1 MQDIVERVGNMSRR
15 VRSQTQ
21 QDEDAWQE
29 RISVEFKA
37 MISSVWFSST
47 IQFVRQQVGPA
58 LYSDSLGG
66 FPAEYATNKRIR
78 ERQASDIT
86 AMLQSSFNWV
96 DEEADAPPTILYL
109 VPSIAVEL
117 SVVGPCMTS
126 HAFTR
131 VPYSE
136 RSEYFGTQKIRL
148 HVPLKR
154 LQEENRLLK
163 SLRHAGRRV
172 SVPANEERERQGKW
186 HFYPA
191 FGSTSREGPC
201 GFKGM
206 LHADTI
212 VPNSRTVPASGGYG
226 ILEAMA
232 PIDITPPEDDGP
244 GGDEPT
250 TRIAPALSIYETSI
264 RSYNL
269 NGKILKKNS
278 GYKEAMLDLVKSSD
292 DGTSRSNKAGFL
304 RTFGKELV
312 RVGRNCPL
320 PFFLLCVDPCLHC
333 FPLML
338 PTCRKKKFLPSS
350 EIAQTIHRSALK
362 ILQSSWLELGEVI
375 PSYCRE
381 EGSWDTSKLGLASC
395 PKYGSTSC

>member
-29 RISVEFKA
+29 QISVEFKA

-47 IQFVRQQVGPA
+47 IQFIRQQVGPA

-66 FPAEYATNKRIR
+66 FPAECATNKRIR

-86 AMLQSSFNWV
+86 TMLQSSFNWV
-96 DEEADAPPTILYL
+96 DEEADAPPTFVYL

-126 HAFTR
+126 DAFTR

-172 SVPANEERERQGKW
+172 SVPANEERERLGKW

-212 VPNSRTVPASGGYG
+212 VPSSRTVPASGAYG

-250 TRIAPALSIYETSI
+250 TRIAPALSIYETSV

-278 GYKEAMLDLVKSSD
+278 EYKEAMLDLVKSSD
-292 DGTSRSNKAGFL
+292 DGTSRSKKAGFL

-312 RVGRNCPL
+312 RVRRNCSLPL
-320 PFFLLCVDPCLHC
+320 FC
-333 FPLML
+333 FVLIPV
-338 PTCRKKKFLPSS
+338 FIVLPSCCQH
-350 EIAQTIHRSALK
+350 AGKRSFCLPQRLPRRFADPL
-362 ILQSSWLELGEVI
+362 
-375 PSYCRE
+375 
-381 EGSWDTSKLGLASC
+381 
-395 PKYGSTSC
+395 